1 MRVISP
7 GRNAPPPNG
16 ERVSGVDDADMEASP
31 GDDEGAA
38 AVHPTLHVE
47 RLGGGDRW
55 RAGGTGVAQAGQL
68 RDGAR
73 LGRLRSTAPSAT
85 SWSRPRLRRTVTRR
99 PVYWTPMRCCRL
111 ARLIRP
117 VALTRVHLDRVARIG
132 GAGGYRRWARLGG
145 REESDLMGAAGA
157 R

>member
-1 MRVISP
+1 MRVTSP
-7 GRNAPPPNG
+7 GRNAPPPNR

-47 RLGGGDRW
+47 RLGGGDRS

-68 RDGAR
+68 RDGER
-73 LGRLRSTAPSAT
+73 LGRLRSTAPSVT
-85 SWSRPRLRRTVTRR
+85 RWSRRSRRTVTRR
-99 PVYWTPMRCCRL
+99 PVYWTPMRCCRP
-111 ARLIRP
+111 ARLTRP
-117 VALTRVHLDRVARIG
+117 VALTTVHLDHVARIG
-132 GAGGYRRWARLGG
+132 GAGGDRRWARLGG
-145 REESDLMGAAGA
+145 REASDLIGAAGA